1 MCDLY
6 KTGGINHVIIRCP
19 ALRNVSNEKFSDKE
33 LVMGVETFSA
43 V

>member
-1 MCDLY
+1 MFDLY

-19 ALRNVSNEKFSDKE
+19 ALRNEKFSDKE